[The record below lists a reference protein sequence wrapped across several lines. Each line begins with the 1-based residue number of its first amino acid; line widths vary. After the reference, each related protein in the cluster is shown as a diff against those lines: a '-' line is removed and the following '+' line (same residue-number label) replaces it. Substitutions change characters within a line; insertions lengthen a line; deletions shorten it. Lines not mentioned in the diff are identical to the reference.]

1 MGYSKLDGGGLSVS
15 AIFCLKFQRGSR
27 QVWPFQ
33 LFSPGAAQRLQVH
46 KENALTERVRWKRSA
61 RLEASTVL

>member
-27 QVWPFQ
+27 QV
-33 LFSPGAAQRLQVH
+33 
-46 KENALTERVRWKRSA
+46 
-61 RLEASTVL
+61 